1 MPKLLKPY
9 VRVGKGTFKGLF
21 PKGKTPN
28 CKITYAGEFGLF
40 RLQHNRV
47 KDIDHSCFVSEEG
60 LPSQFQGDQWQ

>member
-47 KDIDHSCFVSEEG
+47 KDIDHSCFPPLSSRGNNGNENC
-60 LPSQFQGDQWQ
+60 Q

>member
-47 KDIDHSCFVSEEG
+47 KDIDHSCIVSKEG
-60 LPSQFQGDQWQ
+60 LPSQFQST